1 MLFSDAPLR
10 LLSASPNNRT
20 HSLFLVDIHHEG
32 LAAVRL
38 FHVFD
43 VGMLVFGGAA
53 FLKHFHDQ
61 LGDDIA
67 GSARTHADE
76 DSSKQRQVKLLALSR
91 NYASLADVACFGSL
105 VPGGGKIGRA
115 DAKVR

>member
-1 MLFSDAPLR
+1 MTASDRSSRGCSRWGTDCSGEDEFTLCTK
-10 LLSASPNNRT
+10 NHT
-20 HSLFLVDIHHEG
+20 LFLVDIHHEG

-43 VGMLVFGGAA
+43 VCMLVPGGTA

-61 LGDDIA
+61 VGDDIA

-76 DSSKQRQVKLLALSR
+76 DSCKQRQVIS
-91 NYASLADVACFGSL
+91 YSLYLPPANGCIRL
-105 VPGGGKIGRA
+105 KE
-115 DAKVR
+115 